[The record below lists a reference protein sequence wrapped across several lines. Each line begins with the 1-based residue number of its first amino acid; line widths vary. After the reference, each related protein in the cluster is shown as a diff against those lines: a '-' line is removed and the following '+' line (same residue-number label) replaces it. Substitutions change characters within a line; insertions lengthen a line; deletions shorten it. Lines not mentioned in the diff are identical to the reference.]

1 MGLHY
6 TKIDLLPGGA
16 VIAQSCE
23 AYIPWYHRTVSTI
36 GRKYTKET
44 VQYTDSKE
52 IKTTFHS
59 ILCRFLSAL
68 LKIYWQISISDFDF
82 FPNETAENHPPTKG
96 NYLRLKK
103 TVTFCDD
110 PLSVTNYSIF

>member
-1 MGLHY
+1 M
-6 TKIDLLPGGA
+6 
-16 VIAQSCE
+16 CN
-23 AYIPWYHRTVSTI
+23 
-36 GRKYTKET
+36 
-44 VQYTDSKE
+44 
-52 IKTTFHS
+52 
-59 ILCRFLSAL
+59 
-68 LKIYWQISISDFDF
+68 FDF